1 LMQRLCL
8 DLCKELEIS
17 EARPAPERFQV
28 RLDQLNAV
36 FGTTIRSVDYS
47 ASIYLLE
54 NTPKPAAPRVFRA
67 KGEGTLTMN
76 ELAVA

>member
-1 LMQRLCL
+1 MLAIADESAGSPQLMQRLCL

-47 ASIYLLE
+47 ASI
-54 NTPKPAAPRVFRA
+54 
-67 KGEGTLTMN
+67 
-76 ELAVA
+76 